1 MKGAFAPLAQK
12 GGEREKEKEKGRVR
26 EREGRRGRRREE
38 EGELA
43 AAGRVRRR
51 TF

>member
-1 MKGAFAPLAQK
+1 MKGTFAPLAQK
-12 GGEREKEKEKGRVR
+12 GREKR
-26 EREGRRGRRREE
+26 ERERGGNKKREKKREE

>member
-1 MKGAFAPLAQK
+1 MKGTFAPLAQK
-12 GGEREKEKEKGRVR
+12 GRETRREGEWGERER
-26 EREGRRGRRREE
+26 ERGRKREKRE

-43 AAGRVRRR
+43 AARRVRRR

>member
-12 GGEREKEKEKGRVR
+12 GEKRERKKEEERVR
-26 EREGRRGRRREE
+26 EREGRRGRRRE